1 MWNKESRA
9 RDLNREDKSPAAV
22 TPTAG
27 VTEPILTA
35 NFVLVCAASFLFS
48 GSMALL
54 LTVLPLY
61 VTQELHGSQLQVGL
75 VAGVFTAAAVL
86 ARPLSGRLVDE
97 WGRRAGLRFG
107 ALLFTV
113 CPAFFPWATSVS
125 LLLGLR
131 FVHGIGIA
139 TYTTGAGTLVAD
151 IAPLHRRGEA
161 MGYF

>member
-48 GSMALL
+48 GSMLL
-54 LTVLPLY
+54 LLAVLPLY
-61 VTQELHGSQLQVGL
+61 VTQELHGSELQVGL
-75 VAGVFTAAAVL
+75 VAGVFTVSAVL

-97 WGRRAGLRFG
+97 WSRKAGLSLG
-107 ALLFTV
+107 AFLFALSPTLF
-113 CPAFFPWATSVS
+113 AWAASVPM
-125 LLLGLR
+125 LLGIR
-131 FVHGIGIA
+131 FV
-139 TYTTGAGTLVAD
+139 
-151 IAPLHRRGEA
+151 
-161 MGYF
+161 